1 MLKGLVVCFIS
12 GGLRFPLQPSIACG
26 NSKWFATLKQRSKDV
41 VTFAEH
47 DALTQPDR
55 KLRFA
60 DIYHSANRYAISGE
74 DAIPILLPS
83 SQMYDLKRQRLLLGR
98 ARFFRGSMTEP

>member
-1 MLKGLVVCFIS
+1 M
-12 GGLRFPLQPSIACG
+12 
-26 NSKWFATLKQRSKDV
+26 
-41 VTFAEH
+41 TFAEH